1 MVEIINTNAVYIPSL
16 DGKDIYISNSLDP
29 KNGYRLKNK
38 TGNLNLSRF
47 INSLDYSLDLIK
59 MRQVHKSLFPVA
71 DVEQLETV
79 FSFDEKGNEYDEVLS
94 RGKEYSCQVIN
105 VTFKYSNKE
114 FNRVRG
120 SYYIRFGY
128 RIDDLVFDDCIA
140 WDDGEIVGVQT
151 GEKVSCPVDAEE
163 LPYFIFK
170 DGMYRAKDNIKTC
183 NNVADIRSDIY
194 ENGFVC
200 EGIKY
205 VRFKRSSGSSRVG
218 K

>member
-1 MVEIINTNAVYIPSL
+1 MEIINTNAVYIPSL

-79 FSFDEKGNEYDEVLS
+79 FSFDEKGNEYDEVHS

-120 SYYIRFGY
+120 SYYIRFG
-128 RIDDLVFDDCIA
+128 CN
-140 WDDGEIVGVQT
+140 
-151 GEKVSCPVDAEE
+151 S
-163 LPYFIFK
+163 IF
-170 DGMYRAKDNIKTC
+170 
-183 NNVADIRSDIY
+183 
-194 ENGFVC
+194 
-200 EGIKY
+200 
-205 VRFKRSSGSSRVG
+205 
-218 K
+218 